1 MGRNLFEGMTRREA
15 LKMMAAAGVGVTL
28 TPMVAG
34 KAKAEGEIVYHTWA
48 GYDAPELMGAYIQ
61 KYGGPPEFSY
71 IANEEES
78 MTKIMGG
85 YAPDL
90 MHPGVYNVK
99 RWYDAGLL
107 QPIDTS
113 RITTWPDMFESVRN
127 QQSIVVDGKNY
138 NIPSEFGNSSV
149 LYRTDLVDPE
159 YLENPSWNLLYDERY
174 AGKLSFYNAA
184 DSIVQ
189 CAALALGMENIYDL
203 SDEQLVEV
211 KAMAIK
217 QRDLLLFYW
226 DDATQFEQAMASGEI
241 VAAYSWNSSL
251 VNLKKEGVPVE
262 LMVPKEGILTWVAG
276 FVMHK
281 DAKNVDACYDLIN
294 AWTSPESGAWLI
306 DNYGYGST
314 NAKAYEIVPAER
326 LAELG
331 LSDPAKVLDGSL
343 FFEALPPDVSER
355 YENLANEVQAGG

>member
-1 MGRNLFEGMTRREA
+1 MGRNLFEGMTRRDA
-15 LKMMAAAGVGVTL
+15 LKMMAAAGIGVTM
-28 TPMVAG
+28 TPMLAG

-48 GYDAPELMGAYIQ
+48 GYDVPEMLGGYIE
-61 KYGGPPEFSY
+61 KYGGMPEVSY

-78 MTKIMGG
+78 MTKIMAG
-85 YAPDL
+85 YAPDV

-99 RWYDAGLL
+99 RWYDQGLL
-107 QPIDTS
+107 QPVDIS
-113 RITTWPDMFESVRN
+113 RVTVWPDLFASVRDGQTIN
-127 QQSIVVDGKNY
+127 VDGQTY
-138 NIPSEFGNSSV
+138 NVPAEFGNSSV

-189 CAALALGMENIYDL
+189 CAALALGMTNIYDL

-217 QRDLLLFYW
+217 QRDLLRFYW
-226 DDATQFEQAMASGEI
+226 DDTTQFEQGMATGEI
-241 VAAYSWNSSL
+241 VAAYSWNMSL
-251 VNLKKEGVPVE
+251 VNLKKEGVPVD
-262 LMVPKEGILTWVAG
+262 LMVPKEGILTWVSG
-276 FVMHK
+276 FVIHK
-281 DAKNVDACYDLIN
+281 DAKNIDACYDLIN
-294 AWTSPESGAWLI
+294 AWTAPESGAWII

-314 NAKAYEIVPAER
+314 NTKAYELVPAER

-331 LSDPAKVLDGSL
+331 FSDPAKVLDGSL
-343 FFEALPPDVSER
+343 FFEALDPAVSER